1 VPAQSSLLQDIVA
14 LGSLAA
20 MSVGTVGTTRR
31 GHWPSR
37 ILLIAGALVWPVPD
51 HPLQG
56 PVVLKLSYLHGIHVA
71 DLLSLVAIALAL
83 TLPGHRD
90 EHPTVTTAATALN
103 ADHRPAR

>member
-1 VPAQSSLLQDIVA
+1 
-14 LGSLAA
+14 
-20 MSVGTVGTTRR
+20 MSVGTVGTTLR

-56 PVVLKLSYLHGIHVA
+56 PVVLELSYLHGIHVA

-90 EHPTVTTAATALN
+90 EHPPVRTAATPLS